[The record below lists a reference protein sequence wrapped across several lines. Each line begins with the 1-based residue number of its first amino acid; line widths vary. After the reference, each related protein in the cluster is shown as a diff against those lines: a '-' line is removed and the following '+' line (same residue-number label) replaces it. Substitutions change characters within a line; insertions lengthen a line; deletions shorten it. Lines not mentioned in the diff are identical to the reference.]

1 MALHAYTD
9 KLVAGEDLAP
19 VEAAEAAGLLAEE
32 SLDPEAKKAFLVAL
46 AQKGETVDEVT
57 AFAQTF
63 RGLARDPGLNPCRER
78 AIDIVGTGGTGFGG
92 YNVSSVAAL
101 ITAAAG
107 VPVLK
112 HGNRAITSRSGSAD
126 FLAALGIPMLT
137 EPDDLRASVEAL
149 NFCFFFAP
157 SFHPAF
163 KSIMPVRKALAEQ
176 GQRTI
181 FNILGPLINPARP
194 AHQLLGVF
202 HPGWVRPLGDALTA
216 LGVQGGVAV
225 SSVLPGGKCVD
236 EFTTAGRN
244 EIRGIG
250 RLADQAPSGE
260 LPDYGLLC
268 CPESDLAGG
277 DANENLALF
286 ERLRAGKAPRGLEDT
301 VCLNAGIALYIAGN
315 ASTPQDGV
323 DRAREILRGPI
334 LTDWLARARAHFK
347 NPAS

>member
-1 MALHAYTD
+1 MALHAYTE
-9 KLVAGEDLAP
+9 KLAAGEDLSP
-19 VEAAEAAGLLAEE
+19 TEAAKAAGLLAEE
-32 SLDPEAKKAFLVAL
+32 GLDPEAKKALLIAL
-46 AQKGETVDEVT
+46 SKKGETVEEVT

-63 RGLARDPGLNPCRER
+63 RGLARDPGLDSWRER

-126 FLAALGIPMLT
+126 FLGALGIPMLT

-163 KSIMPVRKALAEQ
+163 KSIMPVRKALAEE
-176 GQRTI
+176 GRRTI

-202 HPGWVRPLGDALTA
+202 HPQWVGPLGDALTA
-216 LGVQGGVAV
+216 LGLRAGVAV

-250 RLADQAPSGE
+250 HLAAQPPSGE
-260 LPDYGLLC
+260 LTDYGLLC

-277 DANENLALF
+277 DAEENLALF
-286 ERLRAGKAPRGLEDT
+286 ERLCTGQAPRGLEDT
-301 VCLNAGIALYIAGN
+301 ICLNAGVALYIAGN
-315 ASTPQDGV
+315 TTTAQAGI
-323 DRAREILRGPI
+323 DRAREILRGPA
-334 LTDWLARARAHFK
+334 LADWIARARAHFQ
-347 NPAS
+347 PSAS